1 VRRAGSFSRRTVL
14 RLARIFSNQHGRWCQ
29 NPTPILPQAVFWP
42 QKRVTLSR
50 NPLICMVPAPGIEP
64 GTY

>member
-1 VRRAGSFSRRTVL
+1 MTDELARRAAV
-14 RLARIFSNQHGRWCQ
+14 RLAQIVSNQEIVRWQ
-29 NPTPILPQAVFWP
+29 IPTPILPQAEFQA
-42 QKRVTLSR
+42 QKRAMLLR